1 MEISI
6 NQEKSRVPIS
16 VLHVNGDIDSSNYQV
31 LEERARAAIEEG
43 CQYLLVDFGGV
54 HYISSAALRTLNQ
67 IFHQLR
73 TRSKDCSDEEMYQ
86 GINAG
91 TYKSPYLKLLNPSK
105 AVLEVIKI
113 TGFDMFLEIH
123 TDIKTALAS
132 F

>member
-1 MEISI
+1 MEITST
-6 NQEKSRVPIS
+6 QEKVRVPVT

-31 LEERARAAIEEG
+31 LEEKARAVINEG
-43 CQYLLVDFGGV
+43 CQYLLVDLTGV
-54 HYISSAALRTLNQ
+54 RYISSAALRSLNQ
-67 IFHQLR
+67 IFHLLR
-73 TRSKDCSDEEMYQ
+73 ARSQDTSDEEMYR

-105 AVLEVIKI
+105 TVLEVIKI

-123 TDIKTALAS
+123 TNLKTALAS

>member
-1 MEISI
+1 MEITFS
-6 NQEKSRVPIS
+6 QEKARVPIT
-16 VLHVNGDIDSSNYQV
+16 VVHVNGDIDSSNHQE
-31 LEERARAAIEEG
+31 LEKKARAAIDGG
-43 CQYLLVDFGGV
+43 CQYLLIDLTGV
-54 HYISSAALRTLNQ
+54 HYISSAALRSLNQ
-67 IFHQLR
+67 IFQLLR
-73 TRSKDCSDEEMYQ
+73 ARSKDSSDEEMYQ

-123 TDIKTALAS
+123 TNLKTALAS